1 MSALPMAPP
10 PKGPLNRYR
19 LLSPSA
25 SLRVSPLC
33 LGAMNFGHVNAWE
46 SYMGACDQ
54 RTTEGILD
62 YFYEQGGNFIDTANN
77 YQFGESEMWIGE
89 WMKKRGN
96 RDEMVIATKY
106 TTNFMAGPPGEGR
119 IMANFTGN
127 GTKSLHTS
135 LKASLKKLN
144 TDYIDLLYVH
154 WWDFSAS
161 IPELMQ
167 SLDNLVVQGK
177 VLYLGVSDTPAWV
190 VSKANQYARDHGLR
204 QFCVY
209 QGRWNASSRDFERE
223 IIPMCREEG
232 MGLAPWGALGGGSFK
247 TEEQRKS
254 QEGRKIQ
261 ATEHQVKI
269 SGVLEKIA
277 NRKNTAITSVALA
290 YVMHKTPYVF
300 PIVGGR
306 KVEHLKGNIEALKLH
321 LSHED
326 LKEIEDAVP
335 FDPGFPNTFFYQ
347 GQSVDHPGE
356 VWLLGMAGK
365 FDYVPLQEA
374 ITPAEN

>member
-33 LGAMNFGHVNAWE
+33 LGAMNFGNAWE